1 TRSTSP
7 VATSPATLSADR
19 GMPLAG
25 AEATRSS
32 LFGVPWAGE
41 GNRKAPGPGGGAAVP
56 NPGRRGG
63 GCRSAARCPAPPRP
77 HTPLVAGRAKLREY
91 RAVVALAPAP
101 DPPDPAAL
109 FPKASEAQE
118 RYAVAQ
124 AKLAFYQLLF
134 LVGQLLAA
142 TGVLLMGI
150 GAFRQRLRSL
160 RSAPSGAALH

>member
-1 TRSTSP
+1 
-7 VATSPATLSADR
+7 
-19 GMPLAG
+19 MPWTVESSLLYQAVRNGFIVAG
-25 AEATRSS
+25 AL
-32 LFGVPWAGE
+32 LFAVGVGDM
-41 GNRKAPGPGGGAAVP
+41 
-56 NPGRRGG
+56 
-63 GCRSAARCPAPPRP
+63 
-77 HTPLVAGRAKLREY
+77 VAGRAKLREY

-142 TGVLLMGI
+142 AGVLLMGI

-160 RSAPSGAALH
+160 RSAPSGAAFH

>member
-1 TRSTSP
+1 
-7 VATSPATLSADR
+7 
-19 GMPLAG
+19 MPWTV
-25 AEATRSS
+25 ESS
-32 LFGVPWAGE
+32 LFYQAVRNGFIVAGALLLGVGI
-41 GNRKAPGPGGGAAVP
+41 GDM
-56 NPGRRGG
+56 
-63 GCRSAARCPAPPRP
+63 
-77 HTPLVAGRAKLREY
+77 VAGRAKLHEY

-134 LVGQLLAA
+134 LAGQLLAA
-142 TGVLLMGI
+142 AGVLLMGI

-160 RSAPSGAALH
+160 RSAPSGAAFH

>member
-1 TRSTSP
+1 
-7 VATSPATLSADR
+7 
-19 GMPLAG
+19 MPWTVESSLLYQAVRNGFIVAG
-25 AEATRSS
+25 AL
-32 LFGVPWAGE
+32 LFAVGVGDM
-41 GNRKAPGPGGGAAVP
+41 
-56 NPGRRGG
+56 
-63 GCRSAARCPAPPRP
+63 
-77 HTPLVAGRAKLREY
+77 VAGRAKLREY

-142 TGVLLMGI
+142 AGVLLMGI

-160 RSAPSGAALH
+160 RSVPSGAAFH